1 MRLLA
6 TSRALRLGS
15 GRWSIATPLN
25 SKSLVVEGQTYTK
38 DEWTNAT
45 TTILGHVGRRL
56 YLDENHPLAITRKLI
71 ESQFPGPVFGNYS
84 EKNPIVSTAQNF
96 DVLGFPAD
104 HPGRSR
110 TDTYY
115 LNDKTVLRTHT
126 SAHQQA
132 YFQQINRNE
141 TKSPEEVGY
150 TVVADVY
157 RRDAIDRSHYPVFHQ
172 MEGAML
178 WKRPDGEPL
187 KASSQTATAILK
199 DIKKIPRHDV
209 SVEDPNPTIHAE
221 RNPLQAEYHSEE
233 EVEAIAAHLKRSL
246 ERMVIKV
253 FTEAQKAA
261 AAAGIETTPLKVR
274 WVEAYFPFTSPSW
287 ELEVF
292 WQGDWL
298 EILGCG
304 VVKQELL
311 INSDVPNRIGWA
323 FGLGLERIAML
334 LFNIPDIRLFWS
346 KDERFLSQFKAGQI
360 TRFKPFSK
368 HPGCFKDVA
377 FWLPSAA
384 ASGGSAAGG
393 AVPVHENDIME
404 IVRGVGG
411 DLVEDVRMI
420 DDFTHPKT
428 HRKSMCYRI
437 NYRSLERTL
446 TNDEVNQL
454 HEGVRG
460 KLMPRSSEPQVAPA
474 VPMKKKVH
482 YPFWFGGS
490 ASCFA
495 AAVTHPLDL
504 VKVRLQTRAPNAP
517 STMVGTFAHILRHNG
532 ITGLYNGLSAAIL
545 RQLTYSTTRF
555 GIYEEMKSR
564 LSNGSSPPGFL
575 TLLGM
580 ACTSGII
587 GGIAGNPADVLNVRM
602 QSDAALPP
610 AQRRNYRHALHGLVQ
625 MTRTEG
631 FSSLFRGVWP
641 NSTRA
646 VLMTASQLVSYD
658 VFKRVCLENFGMKD
672 NLGTHFTASLAAGF
686 VATTVCSPVDVIKT
700 RVMSASP
707 AESRGHNIVGLLREI
722 IRKEGFAWTFRG
734 WVPSFIRL
742 GPHTIATFI
751 FLEEHKKLYRYLKG
765 IPSDGPK
772 V

>member
-15 GRWSIATPLN
+15 GRWSTASARGNAFNI
-25 SKSLVVEGQTYTK
+25 EGKTYPT
-38 DEWTNAT
+38 DNWTNSPD
-45 TTILGHVGRRL
+45 TILSHIDRRL

-71 ESQFPGPVFGNYS
+71 ESQFPAPIYGNYS
-84 EKNPIVSTAQNF
+84 ESDPIVSTALNF

-115 LNDKTVLRTHT
+115 LNNKTVLRTHT

-141 TKSPEEVGY
+141 ATRPEEVGY

-178 WKRPDGEPL
+178 WKRPSDDPL
-187 KASSQTATAILK
+187 KYSSQTAATIMK
-199 DIKKIPRHDV
+199 DLNSIPSHDV
-209 SVEDPNPTIHAE
+209 PVEDPNPTLHPE
-221 RNPLQAEYHSEE
+221 RNPLQAEHHSAEE
-233 EVEAIAAHLKRSL
+233 AEAIAAHLKRSL

-253 FTEAQKAA
+253 FSEGQKAA
-261 AAAGIETTPLKVR
+261 AAPEGVETEPLKVR

-298 EILGCG
+298 EVLGCG

-311 INSDVPNRIGWA
+311 INSSVPHRVGWA
-323 FGLGLERIAML
+323 FGIGLERIAML

-360 TRFKPFSK
+360 TRFEPFSK
-368 HPGCFKDVA
+368 HPSCYKDVA
-377 FWLPSAA
+377 FWIPSAA
-384 ASGGSAAGG
+384 ASGENAAGG
-393 AVPVHENDIME
+393 AIPVHENDIME

-411 DLVEDVRMI
+411 DLVEDVRLI
-420 DDFTHPKT
+420 DEFTHPKT
-428 HRKSMCYRI
+428 SRKSMCYRI

-446 TNDEVNQL
+446 TNEETNDL
-454 HEGVRG
+454 HEGVRE
-460 KLMPRSSEPQVAPA
+460 KLMSHSSQVVAP
-474 VPMKKKVH
+474 VKKVH

-495 AAVTHPLDL
+495 ASVTHPLDL
-504 VKVRLQTRAPNAP
+504 GDAPT
-517 STMVGTFAHILRHNG
+517 TMIGTFAHILRNNG
-532 ITGLYNGLSAAIL
+532 VTGLYNGLSAALL

-555 GIYEEMKSR
+555 GIYEELKSR
-564 LSNGSSPPGFL
+564 FTSSSSPPGFVH
-575 TLLGM
+575 LLGM

-587 GGIAGNPADVLNVRM
+587 GGVAGNPADVLNVRM
-602 QSDAALPP
+602 QSDAALPL
-610 AQRRNYRHALHGLVQ
+610 AQRRNYRHAFHGLVQ

-631 FSSLFRGVWP
+631 VSSLFRGVVP

-646 VLMTASQLVSYD
+646 VLMTSSQLVSYD
-658 VFKRVCLENFGMKD
+658 VFKRICRERFGMPD
-672 NLGTHFTASLAAGF
+672 SLVTHFTASLLAGF

-700 RVMSASP
+700 RVMTASP
-707 AESRGHNIVGLLREI
+707 AESRGHGIVGLLREI
-722 IRKEGFAWTFRG
+722 IRKEGFAWAFRG

-751 FLEEHKKLYRYLKG
+751 FLEEHKKLYRFLKG
-765 IPSDGPK
+765 IPQDSGK
-772 V
+772 L